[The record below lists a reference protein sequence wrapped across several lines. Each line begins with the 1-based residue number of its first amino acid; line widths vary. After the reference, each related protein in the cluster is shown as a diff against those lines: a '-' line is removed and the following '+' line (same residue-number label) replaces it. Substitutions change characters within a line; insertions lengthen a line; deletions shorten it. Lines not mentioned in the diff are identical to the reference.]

1 MLEKVNKMK
10 IYLAVLLLSL
20 LTSCDS
26 ISEPLES
33 VTYSGKGQYTNERNN
48 NLQQKIIDIC
58 NLRNCSRTQIRAKH
72 SDMEFSLDLHI
83 TNNDDLNIFMFKNNT
98 SYVGFFQKDMAK
110 PSIKT
115 ILVLR
120 DLKDLGFDIKYI
132 GGEKWHCDGKP
143 LKKRYCRQE
152 TTQGH
157 GQYFLDYIVQD
168 NNMKFEYKDGDK
180 TIQL

>member
-1 MLEKVNKMK
+1 MKRKIKSFTLTVITLMLMGC
-10 IYLAVLLLSL
+10 YS
-20 LTSCDS
+20 SW
-26 ISEPLES
+26 EPGSS
-33 VTYSGKGQYTNERNN
+33 VTQSGDGVYNGSTSELELK
-48 NLQQKIIDIC
+48 KIVVNTCEI
-58 NLRNCSRTQIRAKH
+58 RNCSKFEIRGNQNLTELDI
-72 SDMEFSLDLHI
+72 DMYITTNDTLSVQKFS
-83 TNNDDLNIFMFKNNT
+83 NNRARIHF
-98 SYVGFFQKDMAK
+98 SQRDMLK

-157 GQYFLDYIVQD
+157 GQDFLDYIVQD